1 MNLTEEILAALT
13 KGENAMDVMRKAKA
27 AGVSQADAI
36 AATRKVFDLL
46 PPEDPAKK
54 DKTGYTLHDYATEVN
69 LLAAGWCHP
78 SHRLWKDE

>member
-13 KGENAMDVMRKAKA
+13 NGENATDVMRKAKA
-27 AGVSQADAI
+27 AGVSQAEAI

-46 PPEDPAKK
+46 PPEESAKK
-54 DKTGYTLHDYATEVN
+54 DMAGYTIHDHATEVN

-78 SHRLWKDE
+78 SHRLWK